1 MKSRVYCV
9 HLLLPYVK
17 RLSNEYYIDVFFFI
31 IRSNQSIF
39 PIYLWITSEVSH
51 FPMHGMECPSGK
63 RQFSSTH
70 CEASSRQVD
79 VQSTRAFRSI
89 FRKSSV
95 SSMIDQKIQPIYINL
110 NKSTGQEIRSLV
122 ARGMANVP
130 NQQTTVLSPLRP
142 SSARSMNTSLYLK
155 PWTTWSDRIY
165 LLTTNTDLDVVV
177 HASLSS

>member
-1 MKSRVYCV
+1 MWVHHRNANSKLEPGDPIIIVDTRLVIHRTISKNRGSTRTRHHCDRHSFDSTKTMTSCSILVELTMAFLKNTALFKYEFWMKSRVYCV

-70 CEASSRQVD
+70 CEASSR
-79 VQSTRAFRSI
+79 
-89 FRKSSV
+89 
-95 SSMIDQKIQPIYINL
+95 
-110 NKSTGQEIRSLV
+110 
-122 ARGMANVP
+122 
-130 NQQTTVLSPLRP
+130 
-142 SSARSMNTSLYLK
+142 
-155 PWTTWSDRIY
+155 
-165 LLTTNTDLDVVV
+165 
-177 HASLSS
+177 